1 MLCSI
6 LCNAQDR
13 ISGDEKKRG
22 KKAERA
28 FIVLTDNEAEWLLYD
43 GAELSKLIRLSL
55 ARLLMDFL
63 CSPKYTR
70 CQHQDLEISRSRVF
84 YKHFRFKN
92 RLIKSFDK

>member
-1 MLCSI
+1 MLKIESVEM
-6 LCNAQDR
+6 R
-13 ISGDEKKRG
+13 KKR
-22 KKAERA
+22 KNQRA

-70 CQHQDLEISRSRVF
+70 CQHQDLEISRRRVF
-84 YKHFRFKN
+84 YKHFEF
-92 RLIKSFDK
+92 